1 MAMDAT
7 TFPNPG
13 SAALRRGRTSIT
25 GQHYLVTFTTARRM
39 PHFADADVA
48 MCAARVVEDA
58 RLWTDARL
66 LAWVLMP
73 DHWHGL
79 IELGAR
85 DDLSGL
91 MQRLKANTA
100 RCVRAAHPAIRR
112 VWEKGY
118 HDHALRT
125 EESLAD
131 AARYLVMNPVRAGL
145 VGRVG
150 DYPFWDAVWV

>member
-1 MAMDAT
+1 
-7 TFPNPG
+7 
-13 SAALRRGRTSIT
+13 
-25 GQHYLVTFTTARRM
+25 M

-48 MCAARVVEDA
+48 LCAARAMEDA

-79 IELGAR
+79 IELGAK
-85 DDLSGL
+85 DDLAGL
-91 MQRLKANTA
+91 VQRLKANTA
-100 RCVRAAHPAIRR
+100 RCVRVTHPAIGR

-125 EESLAD
+125 EESLAE